1 MPRRRR
7 RHTDW
12 EPWDRPWGTGPGRHR
27 WPGADTPPEEAAE
40 QFAEAAQ
47 HVGDKVGKALE
58 QAFAR
63 TSERLENG
71 GAEEVGERVAS
82 AIGSA
87 IERVSEAIPKPDP
100 EKVQRERDRRLVRRR
115 DRATH
120 KVVLFSFLWVGI
132 CSAILLSS
140 GSSGAAGV
148 AVLTAVFGS
157 LIARNVLW
165 RSSHRG
171 AVERAQARLEGREV
185 PSSSAD
191 TADDDEEAPTAAPGL
206 VVPQDTE
213 DVEEVSAVELQAR
226 QILSLLEEMNDARP
240 EIQRA
245 VDSTVAKARELN
257 RRRARLESILE
268 DPDLARLD
276 ERIGTLASQIDTTAD
291 DETRAVYERTL
302 EQLRSQAESL
312 ADVRVMLE
320 RIDAYLNASL
330 QSLRTIHID
339 LLRLATGDLD
349 DPQQTLQDVST
360 RASNLSMEIKGVR
373 EVVDEV
379 SRSRNAAR
387 RDAQRQI

>member
-7 RHTDW
+7 RHSDW

-27 WPGADTPPEEAAE
+27 WPGAETPPEEAAE
-40 QFAEAAQ
+40 RFAEAAQ

-58 QAFAR
+58 QAFAK

-120 KVVLFSFLWVGI
+120 QMVLFSFLWVGI
-132 CSAILLSS
+132 CTAVLISS
-140 GSSGAAGV
+140 GSNGAAGV

-157 LIARNVLW
+157 LIARNALW

-171 AVERAQARLEGREV
+171 AVERAEARLEGRQV
-185 PSSSAD
+185 AAPSAD
-191 TADDDEEAPTAAPGL
+191 AAEDDEEEPAEPPGL
-206 VVPQDTE
+206 VVPQDTV

-226 QILSLLEEMNDARP
+226 QILSLLDEMDDPRP

-245 VDSTVAKARELN
+245 VDSTVDKARELN
-257 RRRARLESILE
+257 RRRSRLESILE
-268 DPDLARLD
+268 DPDLSRLD
-276 ERIGTLASQIDTTAD
+276 ERIETLHARIGATDD
-291 DETRAVYERTL
+291 DETRAIYERTL
-302 EQLRSQAESL
+302 EQLRTQAESL

-330 QSLRTIHID
+330 QSLRTVHID

-349 DPQQTLQDVST
+349 DPQQTLQDVSA
-360 RASNLSMEIKGVR
+360 RASSLSLEIKGVR

-379 SRSRNAAR
+379 SRARQVAR
-387 RDAQRQI
+387 RDPQRQL